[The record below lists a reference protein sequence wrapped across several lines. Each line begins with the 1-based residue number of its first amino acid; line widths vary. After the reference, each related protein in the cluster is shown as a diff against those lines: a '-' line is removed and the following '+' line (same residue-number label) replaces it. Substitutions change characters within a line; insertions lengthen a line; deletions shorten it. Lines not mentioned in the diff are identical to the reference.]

1 MRAVFDTNVLV
12 SALMFEQST
21 PARAFF
27 AAIQGGEVLLST
39 ALANEISSILHR
51 RKFDPYFSEE
61 QRESF
66 LIALVQSSTLVE
78 VTETIRACRDPKD
91 NMLLELAVSGKA
103 DVIITG
109 DTDLLILDPFK
120 KIAILPPE
128 AFLTAFFPTK
138 I

>member
-21 PARAFF
+21 PAHAFF
-27 AAIQGGEVLLST
+27 AVLQGGEVLLS
-39 ALANEISSILHR
+39 ASLANEISTILHR
-51 RKFDPYFSEE
+51 KKFDHYFSEE

-66 LIALVQSSTLVE
+66 LIALVQSSKLVE
-78 VTETIRACRDPKD
+78 VTETIQACRDPKD

-103 DVIITG
+103 DVLITG
-109 DTDLLILDPFK
+109 DSDLLVLNPFK

-128 AFLTAFFPTK
+128 EFLTVYFPTK
-138 I
+138 P